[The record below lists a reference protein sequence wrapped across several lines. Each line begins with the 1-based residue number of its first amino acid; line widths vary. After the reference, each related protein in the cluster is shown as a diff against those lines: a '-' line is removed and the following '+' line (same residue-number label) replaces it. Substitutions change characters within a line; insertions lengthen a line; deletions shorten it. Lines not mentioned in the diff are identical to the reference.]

1 MRRGLAARANQIQ
14 ARLPETP
21 KFLPARGREDPNT
34 SSTFS
39 YIVMSACSEPTLS
52 SVPDTPPRL
61 KSPKLPPSNGGDSK
75 ASSANRKLLPKAVP
89 ACLESPPPLVP
100 RTASPSASPQPLKL
114 PRLKSPK
121 LPPSNE
127 GDSKASSANR
137 KLLPKAVPAC
147 LESPPSAL

>member
-1 MRRGLAARANQIQ
+1 MTKFTNKRMRRGLAARANQIQ

-89 ACLESPPPLVP
+89 ACLESPP
-100 RTASPSASPQPLKL
+100 
-114 PRLKSPK
+114 
-121 LPPSNE
+121 
-127 GDSKASSANR
+127 
-137 KLLPKAVPAC
+137 
-147 LESPPSAL
+147 SAL